1 MAPVPQTVSK
11 KPKSE
16 GQPSLAEIQAK
27 LKAANDEKGP
37 AMSEVTTLQQ
47 EEEVSISGSNARL
60 MIMQKLSRKSEVCY
74 NVNISYYCLFLQSKV
89 VVLRNMVTVE
99 DIDDDLEDEVTSEC
113 SRYGNV
119 NRVLIYQEKQGIEE
133 DAEVVVKIFVIF
145 HTSAGKS
152 VKTRLKL

>member
-1 MAPVPQTVSK
+1 
-11 KPKSE
+11 
-16 GQPSLAEIQAK
+16 
-27 LKAANDEKGP
+27 
-37 AMSEVTTLQQ
+37 
-47 EEEVSISGSNARL
+47 
-60 MIMQKLSRKSEVCY
+60 
-74 NVNISYYCLFLQSKV
+74 
-89 VVLRNMVTVE
+89 MVTVE